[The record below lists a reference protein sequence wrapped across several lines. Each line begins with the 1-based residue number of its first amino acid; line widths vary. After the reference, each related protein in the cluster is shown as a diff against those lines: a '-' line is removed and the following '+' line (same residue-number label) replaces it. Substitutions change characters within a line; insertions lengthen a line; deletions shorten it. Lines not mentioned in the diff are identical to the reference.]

1 MRKSLGLIFASFIV
15 ICGLS
20 AISFAQNGS
29 RPRGNVNQRQQ
40 NQRDRIKGGV
50 QSGELTRKESARLIS
65 EQRQINR
72 MEDRLRESGDGL
84 TKKEHIR
91 LAHQQN
97 QANRHIYKQKHDE
110 QDRP

>member
-1 MRKSLGLIFASFIV
+1 MGADRAETSI
-15 ICGLS
+15 
-20 AISFAQNGS
+20 
-29 RPRGNVNQRQQ
+29 NVNKISVIASKAGF
-40 NQRDRIKGGV
+40 NQVNLRA
-50 QSGELTRKESARLIS
+50 KESARLIS